1 MNIIFLGA
9 PGVGKGTHSDK
20 ISKILG
26 IPTISTG
33 VIIREAVKNGTPMGL
48 EAEKFIKKGEL
59 VSDDVVI
66 NIIKERLM
74 QSDCENG
81 FILDGFP
88 RTVPQAIA
96 LEEMGKTIDRVI
108 SIEVPD
114 EVIVERV
121 SGRRVCSNCGATYHV
136 SYNPSK
142 DGSHCDVC
150 ATELTARKDD
160 TPAVVATRLRVYHES
175 TEPLKQYYLKKGNL
189 KIIDGNGSV
198 QQTFERTLLA
208 LGVEL

>member
-20 ISKILG
+20 VSKIFG

-33 VIIREAVKNGTPMGL
+33 VIIREAIKNGTALGI

-59 VSDDVVI
+59 VSDDIVI
-66 NIIKERLM
+66 NIINDRLM

-121 SGRRVCSNCGATYHV
+121 SGRRVCAKCGATYHI
-136 SYNPSK
+136 SHNPSK
-142 DGSHCDVC
+142 DGINCDIC
-150 ATELTARKDD
+150 ATELSVRKDD
-160 TPAVVATRLRVYHES
+160 VPEVVATRLRVYHES
-175 TEPLKQYYLKKGNL
+175 TEPLKQYYLKKGIV

-198 QQTFERTLLA
+198 QQTFERTLSA
-208 LGVEL
+208 LGVEI